1 MIHWLTRDSLAF
13 PPLSTALQRPNGLL
27 AAGGDLSS
35 QRLLAAYR
43 HGCFPWYGEGEPI
56 MWWSPDPRFVL
67 LPRELHISRSLR
79 KSMRKNNFE
88 VSYDNAFA
96 RVIRACAEPR
106 PGQPDTWITS
116 QMQQAYIELHQQ
128 GHAHSVEVWHQQQ
141 LVGGLYGIAIG
152 QLFFGESMFS
162 RMADASK
169 TGFVQLVQDLQQAGF
184 VLIDCQMQTAH
195 LESFGGKHISRREF
209 AGYLQRHLD
218 QNSSMRWK

>member
-1 MIHWLTRDSLAF
+1 MIHWLTRDSMDF
-13 PPLSTALQRPNGLL
+13 PPLSAALQRPNGLL

-35 QRLLAAYR
+35 QRLLSAYR
-43 HGCFPWYGEGEPI
+43 HGCFPWYSQGEPI

-67 LPRELHISRSLR
+67 IPQELHIPRSLR
-79 KSMRKNNFE
+79 KSMRTGSFNIT
-88 VSYDNAFA
+88 YDNAFA
-96 RVIRACAEPR
+96 RVIQACSEPR
-106 PGQPDTWITS
+106 AGQSGTWITS

-184 VLIDCQMQTAH
+184 VLIDCQMQTSH
-195 LESFGGKHISRREF
+195 LERFGGKNISRREF
-209 AGYLQRHLD
+209 AGYLQRHLH
-218 QNSSMRWK
+218 QNSSMQWK

>member
-1 MIHWLTRDSLAF
+1 MHWHARRQHNSASMYNLASFSGTSSMIHWLTRDSLAF

-116 QMQQAYIELHQQ
+116 QMQQAYIELHQ
-128 GHAHSVEVWHQQQ
+128 
-141 LVGGLYGIAIG
+141 
-152 QLFFGESMFS
+152 
-162 RMADASK
+162 
-169 TGFVQLVQDLQQAGF
+169 
-184 VLIDCQMQTAH
+184 
-195 LESFGGKHISRREF
+195 
-209 AGYLQRHLD
+209 
-218 QNSSMRWK
+218 